1 MAVEVDVFQ
10 IDKQPPAPYSGNETT
25 LGLSQPAL
33 QLEIEPA

>member
-10 IDKQPPAPYSGNETT
+10 IDKRALGPYPAEETT